1 MTASRPP
8 RNSYPLSGKRIIL
21 TQSPDQCEKM
31 EKMLYV
37 EQAVVIKIPT
47 IDFKLVNHLEQMNR
61 AIDNL
66 AQYDLLILTSQN
78 SFLFLN
84 QLLKDKKITKL
95 PEKLKIAVVGDE
107 TKKMVESHGFHVS
120 YLPENRK
127 TSDQLADFLLSNL
140 HLDRKKILFPK
151 SSLSNSQLPE
161 KLRRS
166 GAWVDDIVLYE
177 TSMNTDAQSTF
188 EAVMGY
194 PIDWIL
200 FSSPSAVRSFFS
212 FSTYEEV
219 QSWIFDLGIK
229 IGSIGE
235 TTTRALQEA
244 HIPVS
249 AQAPR
254 PSSKMLIE
262 TIKDFEEYEQF

>member
-8 RNSYPLSGKRIIL
+8 RNSFPLSGKKIIL
-21 TQSPDQCEKM
+21 TQSPDQCEKL

-47 IDFKLVNHLEQMNR
+47 IDFKLVNHLDQINR
-61 AIDNL
+61 AIENL
-66 AQYDLLILTSQN
+66 AQYDVLVLTSQN
-78 SFLFLN
+78 SFQFFYK
-84 QLLKDKKITKL
+84 LLKEKNITKL

-107 TKKMVESHGFHVS
+107 TKKMVESHGFQVS
-120 YLPENRK
+120 YIPENRK
-127 TSDQLADFLLSNL
+127 TSDQLADYLLNNL

-151 SSLSNSQLPE
+151 SSLSNSQLPD
-161 KLRRS
+161 KLRKS

-177 TSMNTDAQSTF
+177 TSTNSDAKNTF
-188 EAVMGY
+188 EAIMGY

-212 FSTYEEV
+212 MTSYEET
-219 QSWIFDLGIK
+219 QAWIFDLGIK

-235 TTTRALQEA
+235 TTSRALQEA

-249 AQAPR
+249 VESPR
-254 PSSKMLIE
+254 PSSKILIE